1 MAGKFQMTL
10 RESLRNAMGML
21 AGAGVPSSTTAAEVL
36 LLHILEKDRAYLYA
50 HSEEEL
56 TTGNQRDY
64 QDLLERRAAGTPTQY
79 LTGRQEFWGL
89 EFHVEPGVLI
99 PRPETEHVVEVV
111 LRIVRE
117 KLMKPNASIVDV
129 GTGSGCIA
137 LALAHELPQAEI
149 HAVDISEDA
158 LRIARANAKC
168 LGLEGRVS
176 FLHSDLLDVFQNEKE
191 AAPFDVVVSNPPYVN
206 PEEEDQLPREVRE
219 HEPGVALFAPEEG
232 LGVTRRLLAQ
242 AEKML
247 APQTAGLA
255 SGGLPSEAQREKEGY
270 VVLELG
276 YNQSQRIQSLL
287 GDAWTEPE
295 ITDDLRGIPR
305 VLAARRR

>member
-1 MAGKFQMTL
+1 M
-10 RESLRNAMGML
+10 
-21 AGAGVPSSTTAAEVL
+21 PSSTTAAEVL

-149 HAVDISEDA
+149 HAVDISDDA

-191 AAPFDVVVSNPPYVN
+191 AAPFDVVVSNPPYVS

-242 AEKML
+242 AEEML
-247 APQTAGLA
+247 AQTAGPA
-255 SGGLPSEAQREKEGY
+255 PGGLPSEAQREKEGY